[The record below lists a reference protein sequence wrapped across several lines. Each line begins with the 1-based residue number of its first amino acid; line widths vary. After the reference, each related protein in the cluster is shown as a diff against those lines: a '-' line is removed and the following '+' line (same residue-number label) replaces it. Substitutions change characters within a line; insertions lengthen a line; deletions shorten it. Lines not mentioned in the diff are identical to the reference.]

1 MKQLV
6 SYLSR
11 YKKEV
16 FSSLILVFISSIT
29 ALIVPR
35 MLETVINEGIAAPG
49 GPNQEVM
56 EHLGLVMIL
65 VAVVGLVA
73 GVICVFI
80 VAHLSQNV
88 GADMR
93 KDGFKQVQEFSYQ
106 DIEKF
111 KAQNL
116 VVRLTNDINQI
127 QTVIGLMFT
136 TLFRAPVL
144 LIGAFFL
151 AMTTIPQLW
160 YVIVLLFVLV
170 LAILLFVM
178 SKMMPSFGKFQKIL
192 DKLNG
197 IVKENFVG
205 ARVVK
210 SFVTEENERDKFD
223 VENEKLAKINQR
235 IGSYFSIVIPALM
248 LIVNLICA
256 LAIYLAADLGVEDP
270 SVLGSIV
277 SYINYLTQ
285 IMMAL
290 IVGGMVMIQF
300 TRALVSIKRFDE
312 IMQTTPSIKYR
323 ESGIEQIYGD
333 IEFRNVSFTYPDAP
347 HPSLE
352 NINLKIE
359 HGEKIGIIGA
369 TGAGK
374 STLVH
379 LLLRLFD
386 VSEGEILIDG
396 NNIREIPKNVLR
408 DDVSI
413 VLQKP
418 ILFSGTIQDNLINGS
433 DINIEEVKEAAKNAQ
448 ASEFIE
454 KISSSYHANVNQRG
468 SNFSGG
474 QKQRLSIA
482 RGLAKNPPILI
493 LDDSTSALDAK
504 SERLVKDALYTK
516 YKKQTILIIAQKIT
530 SIIEADRII
539 VLDEGNLVGY
549 DTHENLLKDN
559 KYYQD
564 IYNTQ
569 RGRD

>member
-539 VLDEGNLVGY
+539 VLDEGKLVGY
-549 DTHENLLKDN
+549 DTHENLLNNN

-564 IYNTQ
+564 IYQTQ